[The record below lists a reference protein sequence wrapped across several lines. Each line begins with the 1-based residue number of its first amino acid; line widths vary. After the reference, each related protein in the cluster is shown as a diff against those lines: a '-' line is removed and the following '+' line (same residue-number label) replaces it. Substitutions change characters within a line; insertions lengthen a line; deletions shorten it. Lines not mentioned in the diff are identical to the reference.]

1 MSPMPTCNHP
11 TDQDKSHPRAHVA
24 WPPLT
29 DIKWHPRHARSGQG
43 DERKLRIRGR
53 RLAGCQNRDPAVRL
67 GGVVGFHSPGTR
79 SSELQFKTVRLPIKW
94 VGPGRRRVSGGADI
108 LQEEA
113 RLWANLE
120 TYACGQK
127 NGWCLLFR
135 IASWTSVNL
144 FVLGAKII
152 ISVFMISQ
160 KFIRV
165 RPAVRETRGSTVN
178 ETDPWTDKREPLLGQ
193 D

>member
-1 MSPMPTCNHP
+1 M
-11 TDQDKSHPRAHVA
+11 
-24 WPPLT
+24 
-29 DIKWHPRHARSGQG
+29 G
-43 DERKLRIRGR
+43 KLG
-53 RLAGCQNRDPAVRL
+53 NM
-67 GGVVGFHSPGTR
+67 
-79 SSELQFKTVRLPIKW
+79 
-94 VGPGRRRVSGGADI
+94 RV
-108 LQEEA
+108 
-113 RLWANLE
+113 W
-120 TYACGQK
+120 TK
-127 NGWCLLFR
+127 NGWYLLFR

-178 ETDPWTDKREPLLGQ
+178 ETDPWRDKREPLLGQ